1 MKEYRSFQEVI
12 NILNASGAPYL
23 VLRNFDNLLEK
34 EMYQDGHGDVDM
46 LVADSRQVALNH
58 TAGLSTPQQVQ
69 MAFFSIFALLD
80 KKNIYKEL
88 TMKICHTRKKLLFE
102 GLGLPLTEDKFDAC
116 YYSEFDLYY

>member
-46 LVADSRQVALNH
+46 LVADSRQIVDILKAQTYSSH
-58 TAGLSTPQQVQ
+58 GDDGTHYWIQIDGKKVS
-69 MAFFSIFALLD
+69 LD
-80 KKNIYKEL
+80 LRYVGDGYYCEKCNNLEVININGFK
-88 TMKICHTRKKLLFE
+88 
-102 GLGLPLTEDKFDAC
+102 
-116 YYSEFDLYY
+116 